1 MPALSRRPLPRRRL
15 LVPALLGLCLS
26 VALTAC
32 GEEAAPA
39 DPTKERLDAVSI
51 SGDVGAE
58 PVVEWASQM
67 SAGKIESETLV
78 EGDGEVLED
87 GDQVLAH
94 LWIGNGFTQAAAFS
108 THDEDAT
115 AELVTIDDQLPP
127 FLAAIKGAT
136 IGSRIAVTSSAEE
149 AFGATGNAQLGIA
162 NKDTVLVIVDL
173 ASGLSAGPTGT
184 RPPAPAWV
192 PALEFKKG
200 VISGFDFT
208 GTPEPTA
215 ELQKAVLFEGDGAV
229 VETGNAIVVRYLGQ
243 VYGGKKPFD
252 ENFSGAP
259 TSFAIGTEAV
269 IKGWDQ
275 SLVGAKVGD
284 RIVLAVPPDLGYGE
298 EGNPDAGIS
307 RTDTLYFVIDV
318 LATA

>member
-1 MPALSRRPLPRRRL
+1 MSALRRL
-15 LVPALLGLCLS
+15 PVLVPVLLSLS
-26 VALTAC
+26 LSLAAC
-32 GEEAAPA
+32 GEDPVPA
-39 DPTKERLDAVSI
+39 EPTKERLNAVEI
-51 SGDVGAE
+51 TGEVGDE
-58 PVVEWASQM
+58 PVVTWASQM

-78 EGDGEVLED
+78 TGEGAKLED

-94 LWIGNGFTQAAAFS
+94 LWIGNGFTESKAFS

-127 FLAAIKGAT
+127 FLAEIKGAT
-136 IGSRIAVTSSAEE
+136 IGSRIAVTSSAEA
-149 AFGATGNAQLGIA
+149 AFGAAGNAQLGIG
-162 NKDTVLVIVDL
+162 NKDSVLVIIDL
-173 ASGLSAGPTGT
+173 ASGLDDGPTGT

-192 PALEFKKG
+192 PPLEFSKG
-200 VISGFDFT
+200 VISGFDFE
-208 GTPEPTA
+208 GVPEPTPD
-215 ELQKAVLFEGDGAV
+215 LQKAVLFEGDGAV
-229 VETGNAIVVRYLGQ
+229 VEKGNAVVVRYLGQ

-259 TSFAIGTEAV
+259 TSFAIGTGAV

-275 SLVGAKVGD
+275 TLVNTTVGT
-284 RIVLAVPPDLGYGE
+284 RMVIAVPPDLGYGE
-298 EGNPDAGIS
+298 EGNPDAGIK